1 MTQPTGEMA
10 GSRLALVELR
20 SVTIVI
26 SSEFPAQERVDSG
39 HSPVVTQVDPSVGE
53 MRDLGLG
60 PGGLGK
66 GSRERWSVEET
77 NLTSLSL

>member
-1 MTQPTGEMA
+1 MTYPTGEMA

-20 SVTIVI
+20 SVTTVI
-26 SSEFPAQERVDSG
+26 SSEFPVQERVDSG
-39 HSPVVTQVDPSVGE
+39 QGTVVIQVDLRAGE

-66 GSRERWSVEET
+66 GS
-77 NLTSLSL
+77 

>member
-10 GSRLALVELR
+10 GSRLTLVELR

-26 SSEFPAQERVDSG
+26 SSEFLAQDGVDSG
-39 HSPVVTQVDPSVGE
+39 QSPVVTWVDPGAGE

-60 PGGLGK
+60 PGGLGT
-66 GSRERWSVEET
+66 GSRERRSVAET